1 MTRVTRVCINHKWH
15 IYIFYMNIYI
25 YFKELSIML
34 NIGICYSIVSVV
46 GASNTENIFSR
57 QILFEAIIINIQLK
71 IRQATYSYSASIT
84 AGPEIKKLK

>member
-1 MTRVTRVCINHKWH
+1 
-15 IYIFYMNIYI
+15 
-25 YFKELSIML
+25 ML

-57 QILFEAIIINIQLK
+57 QILFEAIIITIQLK

-84 AGPEIKKLK
+84 AGPEGKKIEIGITVFFSLWPAKRL